1 MESISVKVPATSANL
16 GPGFDC
22 LGVALSLWNSVK
34 FESSGDGLN
43 ISIQG
48 EGADVLSTTGDNMI
62 VQAAMRVFQSV
73 GKAFPENLKIR
84 CENQIPLGSGLGS
97 SSAAI
102 VSGLLGA
109 NKLLGEPLDR
119 TQILKLGVEI
129 EGHPDNIAPALMG
142 GLTISSMHAGEA
154 LTSQIALPEWSVGIV
169 FPDITLS
176 TAAAR
181 AALPEQISL
190 KDAVSNIGNAALV
203 VQALQAHDIDMLR
216 IAMKDKLH
224 QPYRLPLIPGAQA
237 AIERANQMGGAAALS
252 GAGPSV
258 IVFTKE
264 SDTAVL
270 QTMVSAFEEHEV
282 AIRKT
287 YQLTTL

>member
-22 LGVALSLWNSVK
+22 LGVALSLWNFVE

-43 ISIQG
+43 ISIEG

-73 GKAFPENLKIR
+73 GKALPENLKIQ

-119 TQILKLGVEI
+119 TQILRLGVEI

-169 FPDITLS
+169 LPDIILS
-176 TAAAR
+176 TSAAR
-181 AALPEQISL
+181 AALPEQVSL
-190 KDAVSNIGNAALV
+190 KDAVNNIGNAALV

-264 SDTAVL
+264 NDAVIL
-270 QTMVSAFEEHEV
+270 QTMTDAFQEHDI
-282 AIRKT
+282 AIHRT